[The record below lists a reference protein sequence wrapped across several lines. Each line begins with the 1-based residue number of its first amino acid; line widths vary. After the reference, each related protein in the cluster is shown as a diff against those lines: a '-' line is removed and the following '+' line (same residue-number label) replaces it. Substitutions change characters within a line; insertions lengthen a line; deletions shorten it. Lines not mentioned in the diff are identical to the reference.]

1 MKDSFRDVVYMG
13 GGFNFVVK
21 NVRFGTL
28 LTTTNGLADF
38 NFLNPNGTVCCSL

>member
-1 MKDSFRDVVYMG
+1 MKDPSNNVVYIG
-13 GGFNFVVK
+13 GSFNFVGK